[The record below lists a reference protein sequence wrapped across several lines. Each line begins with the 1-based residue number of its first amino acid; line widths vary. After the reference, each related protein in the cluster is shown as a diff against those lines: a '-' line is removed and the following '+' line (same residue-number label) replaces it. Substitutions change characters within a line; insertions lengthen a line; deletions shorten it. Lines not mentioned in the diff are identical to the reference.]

1 MRFIKRQSTNLRSLA
16 GKGVH
21 YDINDQV
28 ILDSTNS
35 VLVPKGTT
43 AQRPTSPVEGEI
55 RYNTTLDNAGIN
67 EIGFEAY
74 NDGAWRR
81 LRFKEPNRNPGIV
94 QQALGVGDATETVFG
109 PLDSQDP
116 DYPVPAAAQNVLVFV
131 ENVFQ
136 VATTNYTLVQNP
148 GGVSPSTGL
157 PYASGWYIQFAEAV
171 PLGKPVIALHNFDK

>member
-1 MRFIKRQSTNLRSLA
+1 MRFIKRQSTNLRSLS

-35 VLVPKGTT
+35 ALVPKGTS
-43 AQRPTSPVEGEI
+43 AERPVSPIEGQI
-55 RYNTTLDNAGIN
+55 RYNTTLDGAGLT

-94 QQALGVGDATETVFG
+94 QQSLGAGDATETIFG

-116 DYPVPAAAQNVLVFV
+116 DYPVPAAAQNILVFV

-148 GGVSPSTGL
+148 SGVSPSTGL
-157 PYASGWYIQFAEAV
+157 PYPAGYYISFAEPV